1 MEPQNTQNT
10 QKDNGKDR
18 FGRLRLTDRI
28 IGGTLTV
35 LHMPGTGFLERLYEN
50 APLHLEIKRIV
61 LAL

>member
-10 QKDNGKDR
+10 QKDIGKDR
-18 FGRLRLTDRI
+18 FGRLTDRI

-35 LHMPGTGFLERLYEN
+35 PHMPGTGFLERLYKN